1 MPDPE
6 RRSNWG
12 VMRLEMPLPTGGD
25 EDSLRGTEDELL
37 RIRSALDDCGSAVVM
52 LDRSIKVSYL
62 NAAFGMIFGWTMENA
77 SELNLLNFFS
87 NREEGRDIMGY
98 ILEGGSWQGET
109 KMLNKECR
117 DFPAS
122 VRGTPFLDDQYD
134 VAGMFFIINDITPRK
149 RLEAQLVQAQ
159 NMKSIGQLA
168 AGIAHE
174 INTPTQYVGDNL
186 RFLQDNFPVLLQAF
200 QSLIAILASARTRPL
215 TPEEAAAADKA
226 VLDADLE
233 YLSSEV
239 PLAIRQSL
247 DGVQRVSQ
255 IVHAMRQFTHPG
267 TDEKKSVDLAQA
279 IESTATVARNEWRY
293 VAELHTQFDETLPLV
308 PCLPAD
314 LNQVLL
320 NLIVNAS
327 HAIAEKLGAASEE
340 KGTITI
346 TTRQDGPWAEIA
358 VADTGTGIPESI
370 HDRVFDPFF
379 TTKEVGKGT
388 GQGLAISHNVIV
400 EKHHGTLT
408 FTSEVGKGTTFYIR
422 LPLVEQDWEA
432 GRVEPKPPV

>member
-1 MPDPE
+1 MEALSPI
-6 RRSNWG
+6 
-12 VMRLEMPLPTGGD
+12 GGD
-25 EDSLRGTEDELL
+25 EDPVGGGAEQELL
-37 RIRSALDDCGSAVVM
+37 RIRSALDDCGSAVVL
-52 LDRSIKVSYL
+52 LDRSVKVSYL
-62 NAAFGMIFGWTMENA
+62 NAAFGTIFGWTMENA
-77 SELNLLNFFS
+77 SALNLLDFFS
-87 NREEGRDIMGY
+87 NRDEGLDIMGY

-117 DFPAS
+117 EFPAS

-186 RFLQDNFPVLLQAF
+186 RFLQDNFPLLLQSFCA
-200 QSLIAILASARTRPL
+200 LHEALETARVRAL
-215 TPEEAAAADKA
+215 TPEEAGAVDKA
-226 VLDADLE
+226 IADADME
-233 YLSSEV
+233 YLSAEI

-247 DGVQRVSQ
+247 DGVDRVSR
-255 IVHAMRQFTHPG
+255 IVRAMRQFTHPG
-267 TDEKKSVDLAQA
+267 TDEKKLVDLAQA

-293 VAELHTQFDETLPLV
+293 VADLQMAFDETLPLV

-320 NLIVNAS
+320 NLIVNAA
-327 HAIAEKLGAASEE
+327 HAIAEKLGPSSEE
-340 KGTITI
+340 KGAITI
-346 TTRQDGPWAEIA
+346 TTRQDGAWAEIA
-358 VADTGTGIPESI
+358 VADSGAGIPEHI
-370 HDRVFDPFF
+370 RDRVFDPFF

-408 FTSEVGKGTTFYIR
+408 FTSEVGKGTTFFIR
-422 LPLVEQDWEA
+422 LPLEEQDWEA
-432 GRVEPKPPV
+432 GRVQPKPPPV